1 MPDLDAENGPKSAL
15 PGNAKIG
22 AKLGFDRPIVS
33 PVVSPS
39 AIKRFKGPAVTENFI
54 IVGGAL

>member
-1 MPDLDAENGPKSAL
+1 MSCDSVVDSGPFLSSNVRLYEAL
-15 PGNAKIG
+15 AVK
-22 AKLGFDRPIVS
+22 AGFDRHI
-33 PVVSPS
+33 VSPS